1 MKEIS
6 AGYSDSEI
14 ANTLS
19 GDFGNFDSGTNISVR
34 VLS

>member
-1 MKEIS
+1 MKEGS

-19 GDFGNFDSGTNISVR
+19 GDFGNYDSGTKISVR
-34 VLS
+34 IIS